1 MSQSPP
7 AAPPPS
13 RRPELPTFGG
23 RRNLRQEIAAALR
36 GSIVAGELHPG
47 ELYSVP
53 GLAER
58 FEVSATPVREA
69 MLDLAGEGL
78 VIAVRNKGF
87 RVTELSD
94 RDLDEITALRL
105 LIEVPTVRD
114 VAAAVGVGSIAPAA
128 VDDLRPLSV
137 AIEEYAVTGDLVAYV
152 EADRAFHLA
161 LLVLS
166 GNPHLVEVVGNLRS
180 RSRLYGL
187 NERANAGQ
195 LLRSARE
202 HDQLLDLILT
212 GDGPRVESLMA
223 SHIDDVRSTWAQR
236 DA

>member
-1 MSQSPP
+1 MAQPP
-7 AAPPPS
+7 TSASAA
-13 RRPELPTFGG
+13 RLPELPTFGG

-36 GSIVAGELHPG
+36 GSIVAGELQPG

-114 VAAAVGVGSIAPAA
+114 VAACVGIGGIAPAA
-128 VDDLRPLSV
+128 VDNLRPLSV

-161 LLVLS
+161 LLELS
-166 GNPHLVEVVGNLRS
+166 GNTHLVEVVGNLRS

-187 NERANAGQ
+187 NERANAEQ
-195 LLRSARE
+195 LLRSAKE
-202 HDQLLDLILT
+202 HEQILDLILT
-212 GDGPRVESLMA
+212 GDATGVESLMA
-223 SHIDDVRSTWAQR
+223 SHIDDVRSAWAR
-236 DA
+236 RNA

>member
-1 MSQSPP
+1 MTQPP
-7 AAPPPS
+7 RTQLHVHP
-13 RRPELPTFGG
+13 PELPKFGA
-23 RRNLRQEIAAALR
+23 RRNLRQEIAASLR
-36 GSIVAGELHPG
+36 GSIVAGELEPG
-47 ELYSVP
+47 ELYSAP

-69 MLDLAGEGL
+69 MLDLASEGL

-114 VAAAVGVGSIAPAA
+114 IAAAVCTETITRTAIEA
-128 VDDLRPLSV
+128 LRPLSA
-137 AIEEYAVTGDLVAYV
+137 AIEDYAVTGDLVAYV

-161 LLVLS
+161 LLDLA
-166 GNPHLVEVVGNLRS
+166 GNAHLVEAVGNLRS

-187 NERANAGQ
+187 RQHDNAEQ

-202 HDQLLDLILT
+202 HAQILDLILA
-212 GDGPRVESLMA
+212 GDTEGTESLML
-223 SHIDDVRSTWAQR
+223 SHIDDVRSAWAE
-236 DA
+236 